1 LIRQQDKLYLGNAG
15 YEANDSAGNDN
26 PGIHT
31 QRLTAGVKV
40 VNACEELLN
49 G

>member
-1 LIRQQDKLYLGNAG
+1 MRQKDKLYLGNPG
-15 YEANDSAGNDN
+15 YEANDSAGNDH

-31 QRLTAGVKV
+31 RRLTAGVKV
-40 VNACEELLN
+40 VNAREELLN